1 MRRTDGANVIGVDPE
16 GVIEGPHRV
25 VIAGGGVA
33 ALEALLALRELA
45 EERVHVDLIAPNG
58 EFVYRPLEFAAIFR
72 DERVRRFDLKRI
84 VADSG
89 ATLVPDRLEAV
100 WPDADTAV
108 TSRGRKLRYDS
119 LLIAIGTRLRAA
131 VPGAITVAAPGFR
144 QDFTRLIEDIQ
155 SGLARRVVF
164 AAPGGSG
171 WLLPLYEL
179 ALMTADRLE
188 ELGAHAELAIVTPE
202 EAPLEIFG
210 ADASREVD
218 DLLAERGIEVLEE
231 HWPLGFGSNG
241 LITSSSKVIEADRAI
256 ALPAMSGP
264 AVRGLPASP
273 GGFIP
278 TDAHGRVIGHD
289 RIYAAGDGTAFPIKQ
304 GGLAA
309 QQADAAAAAIAVAA
323 GANIE
328 PKPFKPV
335 LRGLLLTGHEP
346 HYLRTDLT
354 SGTAPAAIAE
364 RPLWWPAAK
373 IAARSLAP
381 YLAARPGLELRPT
394 T

>member
-1 MRRTDGANVIGVDPE
+1 MSPTDGANVSRVDPE

-45 EERVHVDLIAPNG
+45 EERVEIDLIAPNA
-58 EFVYRPLEFAAIFR
+58 EFVYRPLEFAALFR
-72 DERVRRFDLKRI
+72 DERVRRFDLGRI

-89 ATLVPDRLEAV
+89 ATLVTDRLEAV
-100 WPDADTAV
+100 WSDADTAV
-108 TSRGRKLRYDS
+108 TSGGRKLRYDS
-119 LLIAIGTRLRAA
+119 LLVAIGTRLRVA

-144 QDFTRLIEDIQ
+144 QDFKRLIEDIET
-155 SGLARRVVF
+155 GFARRVVF
-164 AAPGGSG
+164 AAPGGAG

-179 ALMTADRLE
+179 ALMTADRLD

-202 EAPLEIFG
+202 DAPLEVFG

-218 DLLAERGIEVLEE
+218 RLLAERGIELFAE
-231 HWPLGFGSNG
+231 HWPLGYDSHG
-241 LITSSSKVIEADRAI
+241 LMTSSSEVIEADRVV

-264 AVRGLPASP
+264 AVRGLPVLA

-278 TDAHGRVIGHD
+278 TDVHGRVIGQE

-309 QQADAAAAAIAVAA
+309 QQADAAAAAIAAAA
-323 GANIE
+323 GADVE
-328 PKPFKPV
+328 PRPFEPV

-354 SGTAPAAIAE
+354 SGSSSAAMAE

-373 IAARSLAP
+373 VAARSLAP
-381 YLAARPGLELRPT
+381 YLAARPGLELRT
-394 T
+394 TT

>member
-1 MRRTDGANVIGVDPE
+1 M
-16 GVIEGPHRV
+16 

-33 ALEALLALRELA
+33 ALEALLVLRELA
-45 EERVHVDLIAPNG
+45 EDRVEIDVIAPNG
-58 EFVYRPLEFAAIFR
+58 EFVYRPLEFAALFR

-100 WPDADTAV
+100 WPDAKTVV
-108 TSRGRKLRYDS
+108 TGGGRKLGYDS
-119 LLIAIGTRLRAA
+119 LLIAIGTRLRVA
-131 VPGAITVAAPGFR
+131 VPGAITIAAPGFR
-144 QDFTRLIEDIQ
+144 REFRRLIEDVQ

-179 ALMTADRLE
+179 ALMTADRLA

-202 EAPLEIFG
+202 DAPLEIFG
-210 ADASREVD
+210 ADVSKEVEG
-218 DLLAERGIEVLEE
+218 LLAERGIELFGE
-231 HWPLGFGSNG
+231 HWPLGYGSQG
-241 LITSSSKVIEADRAI
+241 LLTTSSVIGADRAV
-256 ALPAMSGP
+256 ALPAMRGP
-264 AVRGLPASP
+264 AVRGLPESV

-278 TDAHGRVIGHD
+278 TDARCRVVGHD

-309 QQADAAAAAIAVAA
+309 QQADAAAAAIAAAA
-323 GANIE
+323 GADVE
-328 PKPFKPV
+328 PTLFKPV
-335 LRGLLLTGHEP
+335 LRGLLLTGHES

-354 SGTAPAAIAE
+354 SGSDSGATAE

-373 IAARSLAP
+373 VAARNLGP
-381 YLAARPGLELRPT
+381 YLAARPGLELRT
-394 T
+394 TT

>member
-1 MRRTDGANVIGVDPE
+1 M
-16 GVIEGPHRV
+16 

-45 EERVHVDLIAPNG
+45 EDRVQIDLIAPNG
-58 EFVYRPLEFAAIFR
+58 EFVYRPLEFAALFR

-84 VADSG
+84 VTDSG

-100 WPDADTAV
+100 WPDASTVV
-108 TSRGRKLRYDS
+108 TGAGRKLEYDS
-119 LLIAIGTRLRAA
+119 LLIAIGTRLRVA
-131 VPGAITVAAPGFR
+131 VPGAITIAAPGFR
-144 QDFTRLIEDIQ
+144 RDFRRLIEDVQ

-188 ELGAHAELAIVTPE
+188 ELDTHAELAIVTPE
-202 EAPLEIFG
+202 DAPLEIFG
-210 ADASREVD
+210 ADASKEVEG
-218 DLLAERGIEVLEE
+218 LLAERGIELFAE
-231 HWPLGFGSNG
+231 HWPLGYGSQG
-241 LITSSSKVIEADRAI
+241 LLTTSSTVIEADRAV

-264 AVRGLPASP
+264 AVRGLPQSV

-278 TDAHGRVIGHD
+278 TDAHCRVVGHD
-289 RIYAAGDGTAFPIKQ
+289 RIYAAGDGTAFPVKQ

-309 QQADAAAAAIAVAA
+309 QQADAAAAAIAAAA
-323 GANIE
+323 GADVE
-328 PKPFKPV
+328 PTLFKPV

-354 SGTAPAAIAE
+354 NGSDSGATAE

-373 IAARSLAP
+373 VAARSLAP
-381 YLAARPGLELRPT
+381 YLAARPGLELRT
-394 T
+394 TT

>member
-1 MRRTDGANVIGVDPE
+1 MIDS
-16 GVIEGPHRV
+16 PHRV

-45 EERVHVDLIAPNG
+45 EERVQVDLLAPNG
-58 EFVYRPLEFAAIFR
+58 EFVYRPLEFAALFR
-72 DERVRRFDLKRI
+72 DEHVRRFDLKRI

-89 ATLVPDRLEAV
+89 ATLVHDRLEAV
-100 WPDADTAV
+100 WPDADTVV
-108 TSRGRKLRYDS
+108 TSGGRKLEYDS
-119 LLIAIGTRLRAA
+119 LLIAIGTRLRVA

-144 QDFTRLIEDIQ
+144 QDFARLIEDVQ
-155 SGLARRVVF
+155 TGLARRVVF
-164 AAPGGSG
+164 AAPGGAG

-179 ALMTADRLE
+179 ALMTADRLD
-188 ELGAHAELAIVTPE
+188 ELGARAELAIVTPE
-202 EAPLEIFG
+202 DAPLEVFG
-210 ADASREVD
+210 ADASREVEA
-218 DLLAERGIEVLEE
+218 LVAERGIELLAER
-231 HWPLGFGSNG
+231 WPLRYDAHR
-241 LITSSSKVIEADRAI
+241 LITSSSEMIEADRAV

-264 AVRGLPASP
+264 AVHGLPASA

-278 TDAHGRVIGHD
+278 TDAHARVIGHE

-309 QQADAAAAAIAVAA
+309 QQADAAAAAIAAAA
-323 GANIE
+323 GAVIE
-328 PKPFKPV
+328 PQPFKPV

-354 SGTAPAAIAE
+354 SGSDSGATAE

-373 IAARSLAP
+373 VAARSLAP
-381 YLAARPGLELRPT
+381 YLAARPGLELRT
-394 T
+394 TT